1 MYKKNIQNNVIRL
14 INNFIF
20 NLVCEFGSRISC
32 LDEDTHFTFKEGV
45 PKYHNDMKIS
55 KYRA

>member
-32 LDEDTHFTFKEGV
+32 LNEDTHLRRGG
-45 PKYHNDMKIS
+45 PKYENDMKIS